1 MPMRSGCRQRGRRG
15 WLAIAILAA
24 AALQGACVAAEWTGS
39 QREQFAQAYAEA
51 KRGDL
56 NWKRDATGLR
66 EYPLYPYLEGAWL
79 MHGVANA
86 KASMVRAYL
95 ARYGNLIPG
104 QELRRAWLSQ
114 LAGRHHWR
122 QYLAF
127 YVPGLGEAYEC
138 DALHAE
144 AEQGRPL
151 SHSRRFA
158 LLWRKPRLPEQCDAL
173 MDLARRQGFLTPS
186 RLWARIERARR
197 GGAVD
202 TVVQTAAWLPSGQ
215 QPSAQRLVLA
225 MRDPEAAL
233 AQAASWPDTLH
244 AREALE
250 AALDRRAR
258 DDADAAYAAWQVL
271 QHRFS
276 LGIRQRD
283 RINATLALYAA
294 TSLAPGSQRAL
305 ATLPST
311 AQTPLTREW
320 RVRVALARGD
330 WAGVLDAI
338 EAMPLPQRR
347 QHEWRYFEA
356 RALAKLG
363 RNIQAR
369 SRWRRLARSPT
380 YYGFLA
386 ADRLRRPYAL
396 CPNDPP
402 VRSSART
409 AIEADPGMQRA
420 FEWFALDRLA
430 HARREWDAALQ
441 GLDDAQRYAAAE
453 LAHRRGWID
462 RPIFLL
468 DHGPNLRDYQLRFP
482 VIHRRLVLQDAKRA
496 GIDPAWVYATIRTES
511 AWISDARSGAGA
523 IGLMQL
529 LPGTAA
535 RMARQMGSSWGGAES
550 LVNPSVN
557 IRLGTNYLAHLAG
570 RFGPQWLASAAYNA
584 GPQSLQRWLAA
595 RPGQPADV
603 FIATIPYAETRSYV
617 ESTLAFTVIYD
628 WRLNRQPVRLEDRM
642 PAYGASYPRVID
654 STARAPVACSAA
666 DLAYQD
672 GIPTAGPAAP
682 SAVTPDGHAAG
693 SDRGKVPGA
702 IQWMRK

>member
-24 AALQGACVAAEWTGS
+24 SALHGACVAAEWTGS

-51 KRGDL
+51 QRGDL
-56 NWKRDATGLR
+56 HWRHDATGLR
-66 EYPLYPYLEGAWL
+66 QYPLYPYLEGAWL
-79 MHGVANA
+79 MHGVADA
-86 KASMVRAYL
+86 QPSMVRAYL
-95 ARYGNLIPG
+95 ARYGKLIPG
-104 QELRRAWLSQ
+104 RDLRRAWLSR
-114 LAGRHHWR
+114 LAGQHHWR
-122 QYLAF
+122 QYRAF

-138 DALHAE
+138 GALQAE
-144 AEQGRPL
+144 AEQGRSL
-151 SHSRRFA
+151 LHSRRFA
-158 LLWRKPRLPEQCDAL
+158 SAWRKPRLPRQCDAL
-173 MDLARRQGFLTPS
+173 LDLATRQGFLTPS
-186 RLWARIERARR
+186 WLWARIERAVRA
-197 GGAVD
+197 GAVD
-202 TVVQTAAWLPSGQ
+202 TVAQTAAWLPSGQ
-215 QPSAQRLVLA
+215 QSGAQRFVLA

-233 AQAASWPDTLH
+233 AQAATWPDTLH
-244 AREALE
+244 AREALV
-250 AALDRRAR
+250 AAVVRRAR
-258 DDADAAYAAWQVL
+258 DDDDAAYAAWQVL
-271 QHRFS
+271 QQRFS
-276 LGIRQRD
+276 LDIGQRN

-305 ATLPST
+305 AALPST

-330 WAGVLDAI
+330 WTGVLDAI
-338 EAMPLPQRR
+338 DAMPPSQRR

-363 RNIQAR
+363 RTAQAR

-386 ADRLRRPYAL
+386 ADRLRRAYAL
-396 CPNDPP
+396 CPSNPP
-402 VRSSART
+402 ASSSAIT
-409 AIEADPGMQRA
+409 AIEADPGLQRA
-420 FEWFALDRLA
+420 FEWFALGRLA
-430 HARREWDAALQ
+430 HARREWDVALQ
-441 GLDDAQRYAAAE
+441 GLDDSQRYAAAE
-453 LAHRRGWID
+453 LAHRRGWFD

-468 DHGPNLRDYQLRFP
+468 DHGPNLRDYRLRFP
-482 VIHRRLVLQDAKRA
+482 VVYRRMVLQDANRA

-529 LPGTAA
+529 LPGTAE
-535 RMARQMGSSWGGAES
+535 RMARQSGSSWSGGES

-557 IRLGTNYLAHLAG
+557 IRLGTNYLAHLADQ
-570 RFGPQWLASAAYNA
+570 FGPQWLASAAYNA

-595 RPGQPADV
+595 RPGEPADV

-642 PAYGASYPRVID
+642 PAYGASYSRVID
-654 STARAPVACSAA
+654 SAARAPVACSAA
-666 DLAYQD
+666 DLASQD

-682 SAVTPDGHAAG
+682 SAGTLGGHVAVSDQGKAGGTTP
-693 SDRGKVPGA
+693 
-702 IQWMRK
+702 